1 MDAVTCAA
9 LSCLQH
15 DKNIVAEVMIVL
27 QMWTEG
33 RYNELLFI
41 SDTCQAASL
50 YGSIRSPNIVAMAS
64 SKIGKAL
71 SLQCKAF
78 SLCCNSHATMPISLQ
93 SSHICLVHGPG
104 LDQVFIAYV
113 IIPCPATISVQHKQD
128 PQVHTCIVCMHVQPG
143 SATPSVDIR

>member
-9 LSCLQH
+9 LSCLQY
-15 DKNIVAEVMIVL
+15 DKNIVTEVVIVL

-78 SLCCNSHATMPISLQ
+78 SLCCNSHATMPILLAVKSYLSCPRPWLRPSFHCLRDHTLPSHNVCPTQTRPSSAHMYSL
-93 SSHICLVHGPG
+93 HACATRICNS
-104 LDQVFIAYV
+104 I
-113 IIPCPATISVQHKQD
+113 C
-128 PQVHTCIVCMHVQPG
+128 
-143 SATPSVDIR
+143 